1 MIGCPCLTKS
11 LKNKLMDPIKIDIT
25 ILAPVEKVW
34 DYFNTPNHITKW
46 NFAHESWQCPSSE
59 NDLKVGGK
67 FKHRMEAKD
76 GSFGF
81 DFAGVYDVV
90 IPNQRIK
97 YHLEDGRNVE
107 VIFDKIDPNTTKV
120 TEIFDPEKQNSV
132 EMQRDGWYAIL
143 DHFHKYVEKH

>member
-1 MIGCPCLTKS
+1 
-11 LKNKLMDPIKIDIT
+11 MDPIKIDIT

-67 FKHRMEAKD
+67 FKNRMEAKD

-81 DFAGVYDVV
+81 DFAGIYDVV
-90 IPNQRIK
+90 IPNQRIQ

-107 VIFDKIDPNTTKV
+107 VIFDRIDPTTTKV

-143 DHFHKYVEKH
+143 DNFHKYVEKH